1 LTKLKVE
8 LFGSAR
14 RVVGAKE
21 VDLAISSTDTY
32 RDVAAKL
39 ATDYP
44 SLLGRVIEPGTY
56 DLIEPYF
63 FNVDAKRVVRDLDQR
78 PDPGK
83 PLLLFFVDA
92 GG

>member
-1 LTKLKVE
+1 MKKLKVE

-21 VDLAISSTDTY
+21 VDLAIRDTDTY
-32 RDVAAKL
+32 RDVSAKL
-39 ATDYP
+39 ATEFP
-44 SLLGRVIEPGTY
+44 SLLGRVIEPRTY

-63 FNVDAKRVVRDLDQR
+63 FNVDAKRVVRDLDQL
-78 PDPGK
+78 PDAGK